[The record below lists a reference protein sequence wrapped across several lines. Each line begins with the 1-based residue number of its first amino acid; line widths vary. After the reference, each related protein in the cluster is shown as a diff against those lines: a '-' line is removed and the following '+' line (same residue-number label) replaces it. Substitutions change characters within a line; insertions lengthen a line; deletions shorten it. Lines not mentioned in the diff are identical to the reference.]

1 MLDFYMFFLYSPF
14 GSNASF
20 TVATCVML
28 KLRPF
33 NNGSKL
39 CSWCYNFAWGPG
51 YTYIYKYILII
62 SWDYFHIYFFDTK
75 SFLFI
80 FFGINLSFFCAAP
93 WRHFNTHTQTRHWQK
108 SVGGFECCF
117 FHFLWKIETKLY
129 DKHVYVFSMWC
140 NYKKRWFY

>member
-93 WRHFNTHTQTRHWQK
+93 WRHFNTHKPAIGKKVLEGLNAAFSIFYEKLRQNYMT
-108 SVGGFECCF
+108 SMYMF
-117 FHFLWKIETKLY
+117 FRCGATI
-129 DKHVYVFSMWC
+129 
-140 NYKKRWFY
+140 KKRWFY